1 VNHKKGYVTVTEA
14 ARSKAA
20 QVPGA
25 TIDEGCR
32 CGLVHVNAPAAPPVS
47 SLSRTASLSRAPR
60 ALRAPRNTS
69 APEAV
74 RDAVFDRDRWCVR
87 CGKAFVR
94 RRGGYSIHHL
104 TLRSHGVDNSVE
116 AQILVCGSGTTGCH
130 GWIHAHPA
138 AARTAGWMRLGTANG
153 DSALQPVMVALPS
166 GYGWFLLTPDGKRH
180 GAEAPEGAA
189 A

>member
-1 VNHKKGYVTVTEA
+1 VKPNPGLSRRVPLKRVSPLGRGESGLSRRVPL
-14 ARSKAA
+14 KAA
-20 QVPGA
+20 PRKPKAPG
-25 TIDEGCR
+25 
-32 CGLVHVNAPAAPPVS
+32 
-47 SLSRTASLSRAPR
+47 
-60 ALRAPRNTS
+60 NTS
-69 APEAV
+69 APQAV
-74 RDAVFDRDRWCVR
+74 RDMVFDRDRWCVR
-87 CGKAFVR
+87 CGKALVK
-94 RRGGYSIHHL
+94 RRGGYSVHHL

-138 AARTAGWMRLGTANG
+138 AARAAGWMRLGTAKR